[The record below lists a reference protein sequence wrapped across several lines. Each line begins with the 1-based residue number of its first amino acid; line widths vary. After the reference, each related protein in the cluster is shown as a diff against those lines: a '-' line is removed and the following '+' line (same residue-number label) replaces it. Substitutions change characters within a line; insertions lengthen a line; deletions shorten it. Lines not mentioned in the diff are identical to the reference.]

1 MGIWKWLVKKD
12 QERRIRESRHPS
24 KPLLSM
30 YPFSELQRKILLN
43 NEVMRRWMKYGA
55 NIQNDHGDYYQ
66 VLKYRRTIE
75 TLTVDYFG
83 NIKTVVHKLDGSF
96 VSENTIPPKIPKT
109 LQFEGISDEDMEL
122 M

>member
-1 MGIWKWLVKKD
+1 MGIWKWLLKKD
-12 QERRIRESRHPS
+12 QERRISESRHPS

-43 NEVMRRWMKYGA
+43 NEVMRRMMKYGA
-55 NIQNDHGDYYQ
+55 NIQSDAGGYYA
-66 VLKYRRTIE
+66 VVKYRRMIE

-109 LQFEGISDEDMEL
+109 LQFEGISDDDVKL
-122 M
+122 I

>member
-30 YPFSELQRKILLN
+30 YPFTELQRKILLN
-43 NEVMRRWMKYGA
+43 NECMRRMMFA
-55 NIQNDHGDYYQ
+55 RATAQNDHGDYYQ
-66 VLKYRRTIE
+66 VLKYKRTIE

-109 LQFEGISDEDMEL
+109 LQFEGISDDDMKL
-122 M
+122 I